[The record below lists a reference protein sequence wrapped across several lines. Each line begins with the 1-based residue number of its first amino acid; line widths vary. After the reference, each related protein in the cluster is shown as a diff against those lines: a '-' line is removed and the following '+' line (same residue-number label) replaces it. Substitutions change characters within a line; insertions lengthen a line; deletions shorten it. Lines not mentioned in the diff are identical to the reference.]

1 MAVIAETDILE
12 TDLST
17 HKSRLPGC
25 RRRLNGGR
33 TVKNHLDAPKRR
45 GALEEIVD
53 HPSDAEHRSGHDHE
67 VGHELDELAQRD
79 PPLHH
84 VDAAQVE
91 KNYGGGAVRDRE
103 DGPERVVDAGKSQA
117 LVHVVVV
124 DGPKSP
130 LLRLL
135 LRVGLDD
142 TDAGQVFLSPR
153 R

>member
-12 TDLST
+12 ADLASNLRRL
-17 HKSRLPGC
+17 SRC
-25 RRRLNGGR
+25 TRRLNRGR
-33 TVKNHLDAPKRR
+33 AVENLLDAAKRR

-103 DGPERVVDAGKSQA
+103 YGPERVVDPGKSQA
-117 LVHVVVV
+117 FVHVVVV

-130 LLRLL
+130 LLR
-135 LRVGLDD
+135 
-142 TDAGQVFLSPR
+142 
-153 R
+153 

>member
-17 HKSRLPGC
+17 HRTRLPGC

-33 TVKNHLDAPKRR
+33 AVKNLLDAPKRR

-53 HPSDAEHRSGHDHE
+53 HPSDAEHRPGHDHE

-79 PPLHH
+79 LPLHH

-91 KNYGGGAVRDRE
+91 KNYGGAAVRERQG
-103 DGPERVVDAGKSQA
+103 GPEHAVDAGTSQPLLHA
-117 LVHVVVV
+117 VVV

-135 LRVGLDD
+135 
-142 TDAGQVFLSPR
+142 R